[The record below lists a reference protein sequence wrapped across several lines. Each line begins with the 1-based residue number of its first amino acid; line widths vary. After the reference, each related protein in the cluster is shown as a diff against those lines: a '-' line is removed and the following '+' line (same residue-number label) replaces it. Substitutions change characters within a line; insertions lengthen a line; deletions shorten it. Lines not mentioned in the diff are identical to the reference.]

1 MTKSNMFSPGVRE
14 RAVRLGQEHR
24 GEYLHTN
31 MAKEKITG
39 IWAEAAAILPK
50 AGAAPG

>member
-1 MTKSNMFSPGVRE
+1 V
-14 RAVRLGQEHR
+14 A
-24 GEYLHTN
+24 YLRTN

-50 AGAAPG
+50 AGPAPG